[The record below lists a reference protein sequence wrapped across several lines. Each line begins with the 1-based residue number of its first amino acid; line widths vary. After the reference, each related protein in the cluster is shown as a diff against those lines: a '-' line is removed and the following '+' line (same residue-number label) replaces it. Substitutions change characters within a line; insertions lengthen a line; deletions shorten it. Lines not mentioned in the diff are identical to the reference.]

1 MDYDISIIIVSWN
14 CCEDLRNCL
23 QSIFHPAAHL
33 KLEVVVI
40 DNASRDGSVSMVREE
55 FPDVQLIGN
64 KENRG
69 FAAAN
74 NQGIKISTGR
84 YILLLNP
91 DIILLDDVLEKT
103 LCIAEGH
110 PRVGVLGC
118 QVLENME
125 KIQKTCFSFPGPLNL
140 FLEASGLQRMFPK
153 SHFFGRPELS
163 WWDRSTERFVDVVS
177 GMFMLVRREALDDVG
192 LLDEAY
198 FVYTEEADW
207 CFRFW
212 QAGWK
217 CMFTPEARII
227 HVDGGSKSTE
237 QIATRMFV
245 QQQKSVMIFFRKNMG
260 LVARLLAKAVFIL
273 SNSLRLSVW
282 GFGTPFSQKARKK
295 SICAL
300 AALWFHVTG
309 EEPIKTQ

>member
-23 QSIFHPAAHL
+23 QSIFHPSTQIR
-33 KLEVVVI
+33 LEVIVI
-40 DNASRDGSVSMVREE
+40 DNASRDDSANMVRNE
-55 FPDVQLIGN
+55 FPDVRLI
-64 KENRG
+64 ENEENLG

-74 NQGIKISTGR
+74 NQGLKISTGR
-84 YILLLNP
+84 YVLLLNP
-91 DIILLDDVLEKT
+91 DTIVLDNALEKT
-103 LCIAEGH
+103 LCIAEKH

-125 KIQKTCFSFPGPLNL
+125 KIQRTCFSFPGPLNL
-140 FLEASGLQRMFPK
+140 LLTAMGLPRLFPK
-153 SHFFGRPELS
+153 SRFFGNPELS
-163 WWDRSTERFVDVVS
+163 WWDRTTERFVDVVS
-177 GMFMLVRREALDDVG
+177 GMFMLVRREALEDVG
-192 LLDEAY
+192 PLDEAY
-198 FVYTEEADW
+198 FVYTEEVDW

-245 QQQKSVMIFFRKNMG
+245 QQQKSAMIFIRKNMG

-282 GFGTPFSQKARKK
+282 GFGAPFSQKARNK
-295 SICAL
+295 STCAL
-300 AALWFHVTG
+300 AALWFHFTG
-309 EEPIKTQ
+309 REPIKTQ